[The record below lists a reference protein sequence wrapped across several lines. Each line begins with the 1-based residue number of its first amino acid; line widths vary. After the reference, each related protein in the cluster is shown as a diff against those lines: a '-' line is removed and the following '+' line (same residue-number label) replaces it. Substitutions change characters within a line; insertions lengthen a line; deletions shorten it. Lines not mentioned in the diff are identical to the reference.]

1 MDKKDRQVIGQFA
14 NLTIAVLLLIL
25 EHLVRV
31 NNDDRGALLYM
42 IKEQSALMEIMADNA
57 NDVSRKA

>member
-14 NLTIAVLLLIL
+14 NLTITILLLIL
-25 EHLVRV
+25 GHLVRV

-57 NDVSRKA
+57 NDVSRET